1 MPLGHSLYCRC
12 QTTNGVCVDKCDAMQ
27 TANITGILL
36 LLLLPV
42 LHHAHRLL
50 RCVSAAVQVNHMSP
64 EMLRYGKASAS
75 ADVYSFGIML
85 WELLTGQ
92 VAFRGWQWGAI
103 LEHVALSDGR
113 PPIPEG
119 APEDF
124 VLLLESCWHKDP
136 ARRPAFTEVGPRA
149 ARATVTGFLAGVLS
163 TGLLQSGR
171 AGWFAVM
178 IALQQGYYNLRMD
191 GQAGLHWRHVLY
203 VASARGGVGK

>member
-1 MPLGHSLYCRC
+1 
-12 QTTNGVCVDKCDAMQ
+12 
-27 TANITGILL
+27 
-36 LLLLPV
+36 
-42 LHHAHRLL
+42 
-50 RCVSAAVQVNHMSP
+50 MSP

-149 ARATVTGFLAGVLS
+149 ARGGGFLCWCLVIFCSDDCLA
-163 TGLLQSGR
+163 TALLQSAEGR
-171 AGWFAVM
+171 AGCFALAACVTCG
-178 IALQQGYYNLRMD
+178 ICTTGSL
-191 GQAGLHWRHVLY
+191 
-203 VASARGGVGK
+203 

>member
-1 MPLGHSLYCRC
+1 
-12 QTTNGVCVDKCDAMQ
+12 MQ

-75 ADVYSFGIML
+75 ADVYSFGIMF

-149 ARATVTGFLAGVLS
+149 ARGDGFPCWCLVNRVTTICGWTGRLVCSDDCLA
-163 TGLLQSGR
+163 TGLLQSADGQ
-171 AGWFAVM
+171 AGWFAL
-178 IALQQGYYNLRMD
+178 A
-191 GQAGLHWRHVLY
+191 
-203 VASARGGVGK
+203 ARAVRGICKRGSG